1 MKHGFDAFLVIF
13 VGAVLAIA
21 ILAEEWPHGFDAM
34 SDLIV
39 SAVNGATDVVSKTHF

>member
-13 VGAVLAIA
+13 VGAVLAIS
-21 ILAEEWPHGFDAM
+21 IIAEEWPAGFDAM

-39 SAVNGATDVVSKTHF
+39 GAVDHAATLVSKP